1 MRTVDT
7 NRIGQFIA
15 EQRRKKKLTQ
25 QQLGDMLYVTDKA
38 VSKWERGLSLPD
50 ISILEKLADILDTDI
65 YHILQIENRKNVDV
79 SKILQEERKKIQVEF
94 RKKILFLAI
103 PVMLLVGFVLYKLL
117 PFGYDVVPT
126 RFYHNTDKVVYLG
139 VPKFSFYF
147 QNNDTNYSYKSLRG
161 KSVLQS
167 EVKNYLNSLDH
178 ISCNSTTYYYDSVT
192 DTTIVDYYVA
202 SNLLYSTIS
211 YTVRNGNYCNE
222 MERLELREKLGNLN
236 TFRTLYTDNSNLII
250 YFLPEIHIQDGKNV
264 YSATMKI
271 YWLSSSNE
279 SHVLEESKG
288 TFQMNGDELVYYRE
302 EITKQDESITIPNVS
317 TFVVK
322 NQKLILKDNY
332 LDPYENNIIL
342 K

>member
-1 MRTVDT
+1 MDT

-65 YHILQIENRKNVDV
+65 YHILQIENQKNVDV

-264 YSATMKI
+264 YSVTMKI
-271 YWLSSSNE
+271 YWLSSSKE

-332 LDPYENNIIL
+332 LDSYENNIIL